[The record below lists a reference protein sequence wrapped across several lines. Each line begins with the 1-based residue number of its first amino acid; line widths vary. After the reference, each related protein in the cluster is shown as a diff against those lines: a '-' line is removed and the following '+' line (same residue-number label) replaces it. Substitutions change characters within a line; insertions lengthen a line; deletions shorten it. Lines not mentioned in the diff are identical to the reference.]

1 MSTLEPPRG
10 LLADS
15 YSPTFGIAY
24 RGQLFAQ
31 RKEQVEKYVPDDAD
45 YAVGFAGAMGKATAG
60 PACPMELVISVLE
73 PVKGLHYW
81 GKPSVLGCIWPDRS
95 S

>member
-45 YAVGFAGAMGKATAG
+45 YAVGYAGS
-60 PACPMELVISVLE
+60 I
-73 PVKGLHYW
+73 
-81 GKPSVLGCIWPDRS
+81 
-95 S
+95 